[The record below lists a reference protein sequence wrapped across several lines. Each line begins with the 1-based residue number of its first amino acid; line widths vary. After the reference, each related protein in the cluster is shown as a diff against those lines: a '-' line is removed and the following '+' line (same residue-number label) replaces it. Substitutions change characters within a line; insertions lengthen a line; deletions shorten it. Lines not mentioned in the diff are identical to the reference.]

1 MKLYR
6 SFFAVC
12 FVFVGMGLQAQRC
25 METHFSAT
33 TQAKID
39 HLERFTEQWIWDYHK
54 KGKFRCET
62 EVYTIPVVV
71 HIVWR
76 EGDDG
81 NEDENISDAKIA
93 AQIEI
98 LNNDF
103 RQRNDTKN
111 LIPAVFTN
119 LAADVGFEFC
129 LAGITHTITLTKG
142 IGSSEAIFHAGLGGE
157 DAWDTKKYLNIWVA
171 ARLDDIKGKA
181 SSPATAKSPEEDGVV
196 MNTRYFGMGTV
207 ANNSGR
213 TLTHEVGHYFN
224 LLHIWGDTPDCSD
237 DDNVEDTPL
246 QKTLHYGC
254 PSYPQLN
261 CDNEPEMFMNFMDY
275 TDDACVALFTKGQK
289 ERMLACLNGPRK
301 GLLENLKACQR
312 DTALNLSDNIS
323 IISNPIED
331 GQLKFK
337 INDHCTVKTV
347 RILNMMGQTML
358 ETNYSYKTQPIDVQN
373 LSAGTY
379 LLSIEMM
386 DKQFFY
392 KKILIL

>member
-1 MKLYR
+1 MKLLFFFLLFYFLFLS
-6 SFFAVC
+6 SF
-12 FVFVGMGLQAQRC
+12 LQAQSC
-25 METHFSAT
+25 TETHFSAQ
-33 TQAKID
+33 TQAKIEQ
-39 HLERFTEQWIWDYHK
+39 LEHFTEQWIEDYHK

-76 EGDDG
+76 EGEDG
-81 NEDENISDAKIA
+81 NQDENISDANIA
-93 AQIEI
+93 EQIAI

-103 RQRNDTKN
+103 RQRNDTEN
-111 LIPAVFTN
+111 LIPAVFAN

-129 LAGITHTITLTKG
+129 LAGITRTITPTKG
-142 IGSSEAIFHAGLGGE
+142 IGSSEAIFHAALGGE

-181 SSPATAKSPEEDGVV
+181 SSPATAKSTEEDGIV
-196 MNTRYFGMGTV
+196 MNTRYFGINTV
-207 ANNSGR
+207 PNNAGR

-224 LLHIWGDTPDCSD
+224 LLHIWGDTADCSD

-275 TDDACVALFTKGQK
+275 TNDACVALFTKGQK
-289 ERMLACLNGPRK
+289 ERMLACLNGMRK
-301 GLLENLKACQR
+301 GLLENLTACQR
-312 DTALNLSDNIS
+312 DTALNLTDNIS

-337 INDHCTVKTV
+337 INDYCTVKTV

-379 LLSIEMM
+379 LLSIETT